1 MATSSEDGV
10 SAAAYGGVGAG
21 GKFRKKP
28 FRRAHLPTTP
38 YDRPLTA
45 GISNSYNGSSKNPG
59 LFAKLVVDPA
69 SKLISY
75 GARRFFSSVFRK
87 RLPSPPPQ
95 AQEVN
100 CPLSD
105 ELQVAVSDCGGGTSS
120 LLLCGSAD
128 DGISELEQLLKQKT
142 FSRSEIDHLTG
153 LLQSRAAVESPSVG
167 PKKSEG
173 GAPDFERHQPFA
185 SSLSEECMQDEDR
198 SLRVMSSPII
208 NSRVIEDDMV
218 PPAELAKAYMGH
230 RPSKISPSNL
240 GTRNQVRREDAGL
253 LSNVPFAS
261 KSPNMSLNMTTSVG
275 RGDPNN
281 GFITPKSR
289 GRSAIYNMAR
299 TPYSRVHPISIKKEI
314 GSTNNFYG
322 GLSIPSSSS
331 SLVEQNEKIEAKSMT
346 LKRRRSVLDDDPGS
360 VGPMR
365 RLRQKPYLLASK
377 IPVIAHGVES
387 GSDLALVTSKQKLPL
402 VVEQKNRVSK
412 IAGQNEDDSTPSAS
426 YACVSSKSTEVAARI
441 LQHLEKLTPMEKSS
455 ESKLAAVRE
464 KSTFRLTPSML
475 RGQALRSMEGVDSSK
490 LLLAVQDDQ
499 KLEDRS
505 DVALSH
511 DRDSTFER
519 TGKVEN
525 GDKET
530 VIVSAMLNPAVKN
543 EFLESSSIPGPSITA
558 DSAVKNSVAERP
570 QTKRAFRMSAQ
581 EDFLELDDDE
591 HSYGLA
597 TRPLAEG
604 RGRPNA
610 HTLGNKRSDNEEPK
624 HLKTTS
630 QPEAKLPVVSSK
642 TTESSNP
649 RAPMIETGNDGISL
663 SLSERENVAIQ
674 SDVLSQSV
682 ISFEKAN
689 GTNDSVPWF
698 RLGSQAVDN
707 TPRLPSVSVNVKP
720 ESKSENSISL
730 LEAVSTADG
739 SKMETPESDQ
749 GVSLDPL
756 KTRDAN
762 GKAHTATFVSNGPL
776 ISRAPAVSFTTT
788 SSHDA
793 NQISTAISSPL
804 TSSTS
809 MASFSWIGAST
820 NATSSTSIASFGFTG
835 FGNSNTSTSNDNSFR
850 SNAAVSVF
858 NFGASVDPSS
868 ALLAPSTT
876 TISEVSELKNK
887 AEKEPNTGS
896 SSAIQSAVTP
906 FVAKNS
912 GSGPSNSSANNFQG
926 FLPATA
932 NKSSV
937 SDFGLVSQSTSIPI
951 SASGSLPSLNMSGS
965 MSLTT
970 SLSHPQFNPNQSLGF
985 STSASSSET
994 SMVKSGSGPT
1004 SSVGKFGANS
1014 TLSGDSAVS
1023 LNAPA
1028 TPGIFGFGLGL
1039 SSSADPVSAVG
1050 STNGVTPP
1058 VVSFGDDSVAT
1069 SVTNNANSSSI
1080 GTSGIFNFGASSSAS
1095 TPAALNIFG
1104 STWESPKP
1112 LAFSSTFTTSS
1123 PSSVFS
1129 FGTSASTTAPANAT
1143 STVFS
1148 SQSGPSSSPI
1158 FPFSTSSPAFSL
1170 PSVSLN
1176 QPIFGNRPPSF
1187 TASPSSGDQM
1197 NAEDSMAEDPVQ
1209 SSAPSIPIFGQ
1220 PTISPPPAGFMF
1232 GSAAPPLSNPFQ
1244 FSGQQNQIAPL
1255 NPSPFQAS
1263 GSLEFNN
1270 GGSFSLGSGGADKSN
1285 RKFVKVNRNKNRK
1298 R

>member
-1 MATSSEDGV
+1 MATSSED
-10 SAAAYGGVGAG
+10 AYGGVGAG

-28 FRRAHLPTTP
+28 FRRAQLPTTP

-45 GISNSYNGSSKNPG
+45 RISNSYNGSSKNPG

-69 SKLISY
+69 SKLLSY
-75 GARRFFSSVFRK
+75 GARSFFSSVFRK
-87 RLPSPPPQ
+87 RLPPPPPQ

-120 LLLCGSAD
+120 LPLCSSAD

-167 PKKSEG
+167 PKRSEG
-173 GAPDFERHQPFA
+173 GAPDLERHQPFA

-208 NSRVIEDDMV
+208 NSRVIEDDMA
-218 PPAELAKAYMGH
+218 PPAELAKAYMGR

-240 GTRNQVRREDAGL
+240 GTRNQVHREDAGL

-275 RGDPNN
+275 HGDPKN

-314 GSTNNFYG
+314 GSTNNFYS
-322 GLSIPSSSS
+322 GLSIPASSS

-346 LKRRRSVLDDDPGS
+346 LKRRSSVLDDDPGS

-387 GSDLALVTSKQKLPL
+387 GSDLALVSSKQKLPL

-412 IAGQNEDDSTPSAS
+412 IAGQHEDDSIPSAS
-426 YACVSSKSTEVAARI
+426 YACVSSKSTEVASRI
-441 LQHLEKLTPMEKSS
+441 LQHLEKLTPKEKSS
-455 ESKLAAVRE
+455 ESKLATVRE

-475 RGQALRSMEGVDSSK
+475 RGQALRSMEDVDSSK
-490 LLLAVQDDQ
+490 LLLVVQDDQ

-570 QTKRAFRMSAQ
+570 QTKRAFRMSVQ

-604 RGRPNA
+604 RGPPNA
-610 HTLGNKRSDNEEPK
+610 HTLGNKRSDNEEHE

-630 QPEAKLPVVSSK
+630 QPEAKLPVVLSK

-663 SLSERENVAIQ
+663 SFSERENVAIQ

-682 ISFEKAN
+682 SFEKAN
-689 GTNDSVPWF
+689 ETTDSVPWF

-707 TPRLPSVSVNVKP
+707 TPPLPSVSVNVKP

-730 LEAVSTADG
+730 LDAVSTADG
-739 SKMETPESDQ
+739 SKRETPESDQ

-762 GKAHTATFVSNGPL
+762 GKAHTVPFVSNGPL

-788 SSHDA
+788 SHDA
-793 NQISTAISSPL
+793 NQISTAISGPL

-809 MASFSWIGAST
+809 VASFSWIGTST
-820 NATSSTSIASFGFTG
+820 NPTSSTSIASFGFTG
-835 FGNSNTSTSNDNSFR
+835 FGNSNTSTSNDSSFR

-896 SSAIQSAVTP
+896 SSAIHSAVTP
-906 FVAKNS
+906 FVATNS

-970 SLSHPQFNPNQSLGF
+970 SLSHPQFNQNQSLGF

-1004 SSVGKFGANS
+1004 SSVGKFGASS
-1014 TLSGDSAVS
+1014 TLSGDSVVS

-1039 SSSADPVSAVG
+1039 SSSTDPVSAVG

-1058 VVSFGDDSVAT
+1058 VVSYGGNSVAT
-1069 SVTNNANSSSI
+1069 SVTNNASSSSI

-1104 STWESPKP
+1104 STWESPKT

-1129 FGTSASTTAPANAT
+1129 FGTLASTTAPANAT

-1148 SQSGPSSSPI
+1148 SQSGPSSSPN

-1187 TASPSSGDQM
+1187 TVSPSSGDQM

-1220 PTISPPPAGFMF
+1220 PTISPSPAGFMF

-1298 R
+1298 K